1 MRKIRLRKRLRAKS
15 KLIITLA
22 VLLVILVFV
31 LLFFN
36 FYVNPVIIQ
45 ISEATVKSL
54 TSKSVNSAVYSIINN
69 TNVYD
74 DIISI
79 STDAEGNITN
89 FSVKSILVNRLG
101 KEIGRTAQQNIEIM
115 GSEGVD
121 IPLGTLTGIPLLVGS
136 GPNITFKLQPIG
148 SISTTFSSDFVSAGI
163 NQTNH
168 RIYMNVHAAVTLVLP
183 TATRNIS
190 TDTQILLCESVIVG
204 KIPDTYLNSNSLD
217 DMLNLIPS

>member
-1 MRKIRLRKRLRAKS
+1 MRKIRLHKLRTRS
-15 KLIITLA
+15 KLWITLA
-22 VLLVILVFV
+22 ILLVILVSV
-31 LLFFN
+31 LLYFN

-45 ISEATVKSL
+45 ISEASVKSQ
-54 TSKSVNSAVYSIINN
+54 TSQSVNSAVYSVINN

-74 DIISI
+74 EIITI
-79 STDAEGNITN
+79 NTDAEGNITS
-89 FSVKSILVNRLG
+89 FQVKSILVNRLG
-101 KEIGRTAQQNIEIM
+101 KEIGRAAQKNIEVM

-121 IPLGTLTGIPLLVGS
+121 IPLGTLTGIPLLVGK

-148 SISTTFSSDFVSAGI
+148 SISTTFNSEFVSAGI

-168 RIYMNVHAAVTLVLP
+168 RIYMNVRASITLVLP
-183 TATRNIS
+183 TATRSIT